1 MKGNEDYDTISTAF
15 AATFQEI
22 DGLQQLGF
30 VAVNGVSYNIELF
43 FSSDMKVCDVMV
55 LQACTFMFRM
65 CYSSCSQCWA
75 LMQLTPFMH
84 VQNVQCTVIAG
95 KLPIHLAKHG
105 VNRCHYIGGMCQS
118 LNRITAQLWP
128 EH

>member
-1 MKGNEDYDTISTAF
+1 MTVISRQPSIAVVKGAEDYDTISTAF

-75 LMQLTPFMH
+75 LMQLTPLCMSKMYS
-84 VQNVQCTVIAG
+84 A
-95 KLPIHLAKHG
+95 P
-105 VNRCHYIGGMCQS
+105 
-118 LNRITAQLWP
+118 
-128 EH
+128 